1 MAMSPANNQ
10 ALLTSILLI
19 AVGGTL
25 LFSIA
30 YYGHF
35 YGEDGTPLTDDSMPP
50 EEVVEAFGARLKDV
64 SLLAPPILAAAAMDT
79 HYAPY
84 VASET
89 LDAWK
94 QNPDSAPGRVTSSP
108 WPERIEVGTTTR
120 EENTARVEG
129 VIVEYTSEIAAQG
142 GQAIGYPIVATLE
155 RRAEGWKITSFEL
168 RTTASPEEVI
178 PNPPTTLTGTYVC
191 LPHKD
196 QSGPQ
201 TMECAFG
208 IQTGAVYYALDFS
221 AFTSEQGMTIAT
233 GETIRVE
240 GTITLIAQIPLGDSL
255 HNYAIEGVMRISNMS
270 RL

>member
-10 ALLTSILLI
+10 ALLMAILLI

-35 YGEDGTPLTDDSMPP
+35 YGADGTPLTDDSMPP
-50 EEVVEAFGARLKDV
+50 EVVVEAFGNRLKDV
-64 SLLAPPILAAAAMDT
+64 SLLALPVLTAAAMDT
-79 HYAPY
+79 YYAPY

-89 LDAWK
+89 LDTWK
-94 QNPDSAPGRVTSSP
+94 QNPESAPGRLTPSP
-108 WPERIEVGTTTR
+108 WPERIDVGTTTR
-120 EENTARVEG
+120 EENTAQVEG
-129 VIVEYTSEIAAQG
+129 VIVEYTSEIAAYG
-142 GQAIGYPIVATLE
+142 GQAIGYPVVVTLE

-168 RTTASPEEVI
+168 RTVTMSDAVI
-178 PNPPTTLTGTYVC
+178 PDPPTSLAGTYVC

-196 QSGPQ
+196 QLGPQ

-208 IQTGAVYYALDFS
+208 IQTGAMYYALDFS
-221 AFTSEQGMTIAT
+221 SFTSEQGMTIAT
-233 GETIRVE
+233 GETIHVE
-240 GTITLIAQIPLGDSL
+240 GIITPIAQIPADDRLRIYD
-255 HNYAIEGVMRISNMS
+255 IEGVIRVSNMS